1 MMQACT
7 KRLNNERLQLNSTND
22 DSINLRVPDGDKIR
36 SWAAIVKGPP
46 GSFYEGY
53 EFDLDISVPA
63 EYPML
68 PPLIKFQTKIFHPN
82 VLFEVRIY
90 QFII

>member
-1 MMQACT
+1 M
-7 KRLNNERLQLNSTND
+7 KTND
-22 DSINLRVPDGDKIR
+22 EYIHLSVPNAENIR
-36 SWAAIVKGPP
+36 SWSAVVKGPP

-68 PPLIKFQTKIFHPN
+68 PPVIKFASKIFHPN
-82 VLFEVRIY
+82 VLFEVL
-90 QFII
+90 QFISLSFSYFHPCIIHRMHS